1 MPAIDGIRGI
11 SVSIV
16 FIAHLGYERII
27 PGGLGVTIF
36 FFISGFLITRLL
48 INEHIHL
55 NTIGLKNF
63 FIRRLLRLYPALVF
77 FIIVLSVIVLIF
89 EHTINLKELSAVTFY
104 YENYYSV
111 LSADFPKRFQILWS
125 LAVEEHFYIIFP
137 FLFMLFIKRI
147 NLFLVLLMLLCFS
160 ILAIRFYITRHGAN
174 TLTDLYTY
182 NFSHCRADSI
192 LYGCLLSVFLYA
204 DKKNKLLKP
213 ASHPAIFCTAIGA
226 LLFTILYR
234 DELFRQTLRY
244 TLQGIV
250 LLFIFLAILYNNR
263 YAFFK
268 TLLSNNILTFIGR
281 LSYSIYLFHWVAIYI
296 CLRFFR
302 EGSVAWHFFN
312 ISITLI
318 LSLVSYYAVERSVAR
333 LRKKFGSNV
342 QIAIPGMQSENN
354 ESKERNVIIND
365 STK

>member
-11 SVSIV
+11 SVLIV

-36 FFISGFLITRLL
+36 FFTSGFLITRLL

-63 FIRRLLRLYPALVF
+63 YIRRLLRLYPPLIL
-77 FIIVLSVIVLIF
+77 FILVLSVIILIF

-104 YENYYSV
+104 YENYYLV

-137 FLFMLFIKRI
+137 FLFMLFIKKI
-147 NLFLVLLMLLCFS
+147 NLFLAFLMLLCFS
-160 ILAIRFYITRHGAN
+160 ILAIRFYITRHGADPV
-174 TLTDLYTY
+174 TDLYTY
-182 NFSHCRADSI
+182 NLSHCRGDSI
-192 LYGCLLSVFLYA
+192 LYGCLLSVFLKA
-204 DKKNKLLKP
+204 DKKNKLLKQ
-213 ASHPAIFCTAIGA
+213 ASHPAIFCTAIGV

-244 TLQGIV
+244 TLQGIA
-250 LLFIFLAILYNNR
+250 LLFILLPILYNNR

-281 LSYSIYLFHWVAIYI
+281 LSYSIYLFHWVALYI

-333 LRKKFGSNV
+333 LRKKFGSTV
-342 QIAIPGMQSENN
+342 QVAIP
-354 ESKERNVIIND
+354 
-365 STK
+365 